1 MMVLGKCAIWVGV
14 VRLLRYRF
22 WTALLVAVG
31 LTQIGEFSYV
41 LVQIA
46 RDAGLIVS
54 EVYSAILA
62 ASLLPIVVNV
72 FLVRSLAKWALRAG
86 HPGVTAHC
94 GLIRSQPLPVP
105 EAGTHPRHA

>member
-1 MMVLGKCAIWVGV
+1 MMVLGKCAIWMGV

-22 WTALLVAVG
+22 WTALLVAAG

-46 RDAGLIVS
+46 RGAGLIVS

-86 HPGVTAHC
+86 HIQV
-94 GLIRSQPLPVP
+94 
-105 EAGTHPRHA
+105 